1 MKVCLY
7 AGDMHLNREDGKKC
21 VEIQKKKKMIFPGN
35 KTVEFFF
42 LVQMFYSPMGYLASM
57 F

>member
-1 MKVCLY
+1 MCLY